1 MSIARK
7 RAGCAVVS
15 NNILVIGGDG
25 SDEAGLRA
33 VECYDKELNS
43 WFAASPLPEAIRKDV
58 TPGVFNGLVYV
69 LGICTNHILKYS
81 IQEDKWTT
89 VSENKEISRNIS
101 KSYWSPPF
109 CTISLNTLLL

>member
-15 NNILVIGGDG
+15 QKILVIGGDG
-25 SDEAGLRA
+25 SDQAGLRA

-43 WFAASPLPEAIRKDV
+43 WFAVSPLPEAIRKDV
-58 TPGVFNGLVYV
+58 TPGVLDGFVYV
-69 LGICTNHILKYS
+69 LGICTNHIVKYS

-89 VSENKEISRNIS
+89 VSEKKKISRIIS

-109 CTISLNTLLL
+109 CNISLNTLLL